1 MGTFAQQGDTSLQLI
16 KKVECEIINLNK
28 IAFYSRKESERVEA
42 NKKLIAAWNKI
53 IHLPQVLN
61 YEFDSL
67 KKDISIL
74 NSGDGKFKLI
84 SWNTFKDDGTH
95 HFFGYLVVNN
105 TKKIKSGF
113 FKRKTILEFES
124 YPLIDRSNT
133 IKSPENYIGSSDKWY
148 GMLYYQIIKCN
159 GFYTLLG
166 YDPHD
171 KITQRKFIDVL
182 YFKLD
187 GTPVFGKDVFKFARK
202 NPRRLMFEY
211 GSSVTMS
218 LRYDENNQR
227 IIYSHLSAKEEGNM
241 LEGQFQFYGPDGSF
255 DALVMKKD
263 KWITVEDI
271 DARNDLNK
279 NDNLYNNPKKPNKRK
294 NKKVMPTKK

>member
-1 MGTFAQQGDTSLQLI
+1 LGILAQQGDTSLQLI
-16 KKVECEIINLNK
+16 KKVESEIIKINK
-28 IAFYSRKESERVEA
+28 IAFYSRKESERIEA
-42 NKKLIAAWNKI
+42 NKKLIESWNKI
-53 IHLPQVLN
+53 IHLPAVLT
-61 YEFDSL
+61 YDFDSL

-84 SWNTFKDDGTH
+84 SWNTFRDEGTH
-95 HFFGYLVVNN
+95 HFFGYLIVNN
-105 TKKIKSGF
+105 TKRIKTGL
-113 FKRKTILEFES
+113 FKRKTLVEFES
-124 YPLIDRSNT
+124 YPLIDKSNT
-133 IKSPENYIGSSDKWY
+133 IKSAENYTGTADKWY

-159 GFYTLLG
+159 DFYTLLG
-166 YDPHD
+166 YDPND

-187 GTPVFGKDVFKFARK
+187 GTPVFGKDVFKFPRK

-227 IIYSHLSAKEEGNM
+227 IIYSHLAAKEEGNM